1 MTSLSG
7 TVARKWATTD
17 ERPTTADESLDE
29 APTQS
34 PPLYSRGIAA
44 VALILLA
51 MRITLPQGVE
61 VGFVVAALLTPLWLR
76 TVRYYRFMPL
86 LLIVGTLAAGAGIWL
101 QIANRGDHAVDS
113 GIATS
118 TTVLLIGALLS
129 IGLVLWARTVL
140 SLPMVALFFG
150 VGLLLG
156 VDPSAAQF
164 ATNPYKFGF
173 AIPLAVIGLAAAN
186 LSRRWWVELLVVLA
200 LTGLAATNDA
210 RATFGLLLL
219 AVVLLV
225 AQLPFFRAGHGGSAF
240 LVSLGVVVVGL
251 VVYNVGQT
259 LVLSGI
265 LGEATTARSLAQ
277 FNASGSL
284 VLGGRPELGATLG
297 LIGHSPWGFGA
308 GVVPSASEVR
318 VAQEG
323 MSSIGYDPNNG
334 YVTRYMFGGHIELH
348 SVFGDIWAQTG
359 VVGLLFIAVAALAMV
374 YGITRNIADGTA
386 AAVLLYVVAKSLF
399 DLLFSPFFS
408 AEQLFVLAIGLV
420 AVPVA
425 SRGLPLPGRGQRTYS
440 STSSM
445 GPSKRALERKPALF
459 RAAASE
465 SADSRA

>member
-1 MTSLSG
+1 MTSLTG
-7 TVARKWATTD
+7 TVAREDHATGQDAGTV
-17 ERPTTADESLDE
+17 EPATA
-29 APTQS
+29 
-34 PPLYSRGIAA
+34 PLYSKGIAA
-44 VALILLA
+44 VALVLLA

-61 VGFVVAALLTPLWLR
+61 VGFVVAAVLAPLWLR
-76 TVRYYRFMPL
+76 TVRHYRFMPL
-86 LLIVGTLAAGAGIWL
+86 LLVLGALAAGAGIWL
-101 QIANRGDHAVDS
+101 RIANQGDHAVDG

-118 TTVLLIGALLS
+118 TTVLLIGAVLS
-129 IGLVLWARTVL
+129 LGLVLWTRTIL

-173 AIPLAVIGLAAAN
+173 AIPLAVIGLAAAK
-186 LSRRWWVELLVVLA
+186 LSRRWWVELIVVLA

-297 LIGHSPWGFGA
+297 LIAHSPWGFGA
-308 GVVPSASEVR
+308 GVVPSPSDVR
-318 VAQEG
+318 IAQEG
-323 MSSIGYDPNNG
+323 MSAVGYDPNNG

-359 VVGLLFIAVAALAMV
+359 VVGLVFIAVAACVMV

-408 AEQLFVLAIGLV
+408 AEQLFVLALGLI

-425 SRGLPLPGRGQRTYS
+425 ARGLPRPARVQRTYS

-445 GPSKRALERKPALF
+445 GPSKSALAWNPAPSKTS
-459 RAAASE
+459 ASV

>member
-7 TVARKWATTD
+7 TVARKRATTD
-17 ERPTTADESLDE
+17 ERPTTADKSSGV
-29 APTQS
+29 ASAQS

-61 VGFVVAALLTPLWLR
+61 VGFVVAALLAPLWLR

-101 QIANRGDHAVDS
+101 RIANRGDHAVDS

-118 TTVLLIGALLS
+118 TTILLIGAVLS

-173 AIPLAVIGLAAAN
+173 ALPLAVIGLALAK
-186 LSRRWWVELLVVLA
+186 LSRRWWVELLGVVA
-200 LTGLAATNDA
+200 LIGLAATHDA
-210 RATFGLLLL
+210 RSTFGLLLL

-225 AQLPFFRAGHGGSAF
+225 AQIPFFRAGHGGSAF
-240 LVSLGVVVVGL
+240 LVSLGVVVVGII
-251 VVYNVGQT
+251 VYNVGQA
-259 LVLSGI
+259 LVLSGL
-265 LGEATTARSLAQ
+265 LGESTTQRSLAQ
-277 FNASGSL
+277 FDASGSVL
-284 VLGGRPELGATLG
+284 LGGRPELGATLA
-297 LIGHSPWGFGA
+297 LMRHTPWGFGA
-308 GVVPSASEVR
+308 GTAPNPSDIR

-323 MSSIGYDPNNG
+323 MAAIGYDPNNG
-334 YVTRYMFGGHIELH
+334 YVTRFMFGGHFELH
-348 SVFGDIWAQTG
+348 SVFGDLWAQTG
-359 VVGLLFIAVAALAMV
+359 VAGLLFIAVAALAMV
-374 YGITRNIADGTA
+374 YGVTRNIADGTA
-386 AAVLLYVVAKSLF
+386 AAILLYVVAKSMF

-408 AEQLFVLAIGLV
+408 AEQLFVLALGLV

-425 SRGLPLPGRGQRTYS
+425 QGAFRTDRGQRAYS
-440 STSSM
+440 RTSSM
-445 GPSKRALERKPALF
+445 GPSKRAFGWKPALS
-459 RAAASE
+459 RAASSKA
-465 SADSRA
+465 ADSRA